1 METQIEGAEI
11 DMYAEERHQL
21 MVKRA
26 RLAGR
31 VDVAGLAE
39 ELDVTAETVR
49 RDLTTL
55 ERHGL
60 LRRVHGGAI
69 PVERLRFE
77 PGLSGRDTV
86 MQAEK
91 ERIAKAALDELPEE
105 GAVSSMRARRRDG
118 WLRSS
123 RPIGSSGL

>member
-1 METQIEGAEI
+1 METQIEGSEI
-11 DMYAEERHQL
+11 HMYAEGRHQL

-39 ELDVTAETVR
+39 EFDVTAETVR
-49 RDLTTL
+49 REMTIL

-69 PVERLRFE
+69 PVERLSFE
-77 PGLSGRDTV
+77 PGLCARDVV

-91 ERIAKAALDELPEE
+91 ERIAKAPLDELPGE
-105 GAVSSMRARRRDG
+105 GAVSSMGARRRDG
-118 WLRSS
+118 WPRSS